1 VLFPCMCRFSALLV
15 VPDNISMAAKVL
27 EFKAAPDGQTI
38 QAATKFMKT
47 APCTKTLSA
56 NYKSMEGLRSRTGAI
71 IEASRIMDVDTEIL
85 CNATINDGFSLKTL
99 AYLNLAFVAC
109 YFPWCDHLP

>member
-1 VLFPCMCRFSALLV
+1 MCRFSALLV

-38 QAATKFMKT
+38 QAATEFMKT